1 MHDIYFFGVLGKAQT
16 YTLGKENQHL
26 VSQEG
31 KGEPHSND
39 FTTGFQNF
47 YGGKC
52 CYILAIIL
60 KVMVAEITSEN
71 NPRVALG
78 R

>member
-47 YGGKC
+47 YGGQ
-52 CYILAIIL
+52 
-60 KVMVAEITSEN
+60 
-71 NPRVALG
+71 PRFVIF
-78 R
+78 